1 MAYETCKERSM
12 QETPTWVVAL
22 VCLVILVI
30 SIFIEHLIHRLGSW
44 LKKLQKLSLYD
55 ALEKIKAELML
66 LGFISLLLT
75 IVEEYISDLCIPKK
89 VGYSWLPCGP
99 DDENWKK
106 PFYEGTCKEG
116 EVQFA
121 TAYAIHQLH
130 VFIFVLALFHVIY
143 CVTTLALGTLKMRAW
158 RAWEDEAK
166 TTEYQDRHDPQ
177 RIRYVKDISFVRRH
191 LNCGSNS
198 TVSLWI
204 VSFFRQF
211 FNSVTKVDY
220 QALRDGFITAH
231 LTPQSHTGFDFRNY
245 IRKSLEEDFKVVVE
259 ISPFIWIFAV
269 LFLLANTHGW
279 YSFFWLPFIPLIV
292 LLVVGTKLQVI
303 ITRMALRIKDREH
316 VVLGKPLVGVG
327 DDLFWF
333 NRPRL
338 LLFLIHFVL
347 FTNAFQIAFFL
358 FSLYKFKPSNCF
370 HKRLDNIIIRLSMGV
385 IVQVL
390 CSYVTLPLYALV
402 TQMGSTT
409 RPIVFGDTVASAIK
423 SWHHSA
429 KKKTRHGSR
438 QPTPFSSRS
447 PTPLGGNSPVHILQG
462 FGGGADDDN
471 RLEPEWAHSS
481 RQQNTDNDQEELEIT
496 EEGPISSAQLAPPP
510 ATAIGN
516 QQQIEIS
523 LSNLSFRR
531 HIN

>member
-1 MAYETCKERSM
+1 IKERILMACEVCKERSL

-30 SIFIEHLIHRLGSW
+30 SISIEHLIHYIGSW
-44 LKKLQKLSLYD
+44 LKKLQKQSLYD

-75 IVEEYISDLCIPKK
+75 IAQEYISDLCIPKK

-99 DDENWKK
+99 HDKNWKK
-106 PFYEGTCKEG
+106 TFYEGTCKKG
-116 EVQFA
+116 KVQFA

-143 CVTTLALGTLKMRAW
+143 CVTTLALGTLKMRTW

-166 TTEYQDRHDPQ
+166 TTEYQDSHDPQ
-177 RIRYVKDISFVRRH
+177 RIRYAKDMSFVRRH
-191 LNCGSNS
+191 LNCGSDS

-220 QALRDGFITAH
+220 QALREGFITYYFFSPTTMVV
-231 LTPQSHTGFDFRNY
+231 TPLRQSQ
-245 IRKSLEEDFKVVVE
+245 
-259 ISPFIWIFAV
+259 
-269 LFLLANTHGW
+269 
-279 YSFFWLPFIPLIV
+279 V

-303 ITRMALRIKDREH
+303 ITRMALRIKDRGH
-316 VVLGKPLVGVG
+316 VGLGKPLVGVG

-347 FTNAFQIAFFL
+347 FTNAFQIAFFM
-358 FSLYKFKPSNCF
+358 FTLYKFKPSNCF
-370 HKRLDNIIIRLSMGV
+370 HKRLTIRLSTGV
-385 IVQVL
+385 VVQVL

-402 TQMGSTT
+402 TQMGSTM

-429 KKKTRHGSR
+429 RKKTRHGSH
-438 QPTPFSSRS
+438 QPTPFCSRS
-447 PTPLGGNSPVHILQG
+447 PTPLGGTSPVHILQG
-462 FGGGADDDN
+462 FGGGADDANHLD
-471 RLEPEWAHSS
+471 PEWAQSS

-496 EEGPISSAQLAPPP
+496 EEGPISSAQLTPPP
-510 ATAIGN
+510 AAATGDH
-516 QQQIEIS
+516 Q
-523 LSNLSFRR
+523 
-531 HIN
+531 

>member
-1 MAYETCKERSM
+1 MACEVCKERSL

-30 SIFIEHLIHRLGSW
+30 SISIEHLIHYIGSW
-44 LKKLQKLSLYD
+44 LKKLQKQSLYD

-75 IVEEYISDLCIPKK
+75 IAQEYISDLCIPKK

-99 DDENWKK
+99 DDKNWKK
-106 PFYEGTCKEG
+106 TFYEGTCKKG
-116 EVQFA
+116 KVQFA

-143 CVTTLALGTLKMRAW
+143 CVTTLALGTLKMRTW

-166 TTEYQDRHDPQ
+166 TTEYQDSHDPQ
-177 RIRYVKDISFVRRH
+177 RIRYAKDMSFVRRH
-191 LNCGSNS
+191 LNCGSDS

-220 QALRDGFITAH
+220 QALREGFITAH

-245 IRKSLEEDFKVVVE
+245 IKRSLEEDFKVVVE

-269 LFLLANTHGW
+269 LFLLANTHGS
-279 YSFFWLPFIPLIV
+279 YSPQ
-292 LLVVGTKLQVI
+292 T
-303 ITRMALRIKDREH
+303 ITRQGH
-316 VVLGKPLVGVG
+316 VGLGKPLVGVG

-347 FTNAFQIAFFL
+347 FTNAFQIAFFM
-358 FSLYKFKPSNCF
+358 FTLYKFKPSNCF
-370 HKRLDNIIIRLSMGV
+370 HKRLTIRLSTGV
-385 IVQVL
+385 VVQVL

-402 TQMGSTT
+402 TQMGSTM

-429 KKKTRHGSR
+429 RKKTRHGSH
-438 QPTPFSSRS
+438 QPTPFCSRS
-447 PTPLGGNSPVHILQG
+447 PTPLGGTSPVHILQG
-462 FGGGADDDN
+462 FGGGADDANHLD
-471 RLEPEWAHSS
+471 PEWAQSS

-496 EEGPISSAQLAPPP
+496 EEGPISSAQLTPPP
-510 ATAIGN
+510 AAATGDH
-516 QQQIEIS
+516 Q
-523 LSNLSFRR
+523 
-531 HIN
+531 